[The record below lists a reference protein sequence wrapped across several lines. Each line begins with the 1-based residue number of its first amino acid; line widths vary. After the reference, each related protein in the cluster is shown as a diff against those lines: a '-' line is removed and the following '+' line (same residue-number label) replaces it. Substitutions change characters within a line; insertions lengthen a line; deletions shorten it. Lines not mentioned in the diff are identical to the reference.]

1 MCAGMIEERIAELG
15 LELPSPPKPA
25 GSYVPVVV
33 DGDMVYV
40 SGQVPFQSGTVPEIF
55 KGKVTSVVSIEI
67 AQDAAR
73 QCTLNALSH
82 INAALGS
89 LERVRKFVRLSGFV
103 NSDTTFIDQPKVI
116 NAASEML
123 ALIFGDIGK
132 HSRSAIGVC
141 SLPLGSA
148 VEIEFLVKSDRI

>member
-1 MCAGMIEERIAELG
+1 M
-15 LELPSPPKPA
+15 
-25 GSYVPVVV
+25 
-33 DGDMVYV
+33 YV

-82 INAALGS
+82 IKAALGS
-89 LERVRKFVRLSGFV
+89 LDRVSKFVRLSGFV
-103 NSDTTFIDQPKVI
+103 NSDTTFINQPKVI
-116 NAASEML
+116 NAASDML

-141 SLPLGSA
+141 SCRLG
-148 VEIEFLVKSDRI
+148 VQLRLNF